1 MIKMIA
7 RGYWTALRSGRE
19 DDSRWMGN
27 FWVIYCLTLLPL
39 MLGYYS
45 TPARAGAYLAVML
58 PFAWGLYTSD
68 RCPLRLPGMLFLCP
82 MDEKMRRSYIRKSCL
97 FQVLLNTSLGAAGAV
112 VTWLLGNDGIGTLAL
127 TVNIFLLSVICVGPL
142 SGKLSGAGAHGSGG
156 TGRTVVRSVGAGLAI
171 LLQIIYADVALSG
184 GMLCQKRWEQVLA
197 GIMQLV
203 FIALAVKYMTCW
215 RPMQEEAICYER
227 ARTGEEEAQKYEGRG
242 IR

>member
-1 MIKMIA
+1 MNKMIA

-19 DDSRWMGN
+19 SGSHWMGN
-27 FWVIYCLTLLPL
+27 FWVIYCLLLLPL
-39 MLGYYS
+39 LLGYYD
-45 TPARAGAYLAVML
+45 TPTRAGAYLAAMF

-97 FQVLLNTSLGAAGAV
+97 FQVVLNTSLGAAGAV
-112 VTWLLGNDGIGTLAL
+112 VTWLLGNDGIGALAL
-127 TVNIFLLSVICVGPL
+127 TANIFLFSVVCVGTF
-142 SGKLSGAGAHGSGG
+142 SYKQGG
-156 TGRTVVRSVGAGLAI
+156 TARIVVRGVSTGFAI
-171 LLQIIYADVALSG
+171 LLQLFYADAALSG
-184 GMLCQKRWEQVLA
+184 GMLCQERWEQVLA

-203 FIALAVKYMTCW
+203 FLILAVKYMTYW

-227 ARTGEEEAQKYEGRG
+227 ARMGQEEAQKYEGRG